1 MAEDKLEFDY
11 IIVGAGSAGCVLAN
25 RLSEDPAAR
34 VLLLE
39 AGGRDSYV
47 WIHMP
52 LAMRPVSRRPQL
64 NWGYDTEPEPNC
76 HGRRIPIPRGRVLGG
91 TSSINAMIYA
101 RGHPQDYDQWRQMG
115 LGGWGYD
122 DLLPLFKRSERSWRG
137 ETEFHGGVGPLRT
150 SPQKVQSPIYDMFAA
165 AGEKL
170 GFPKIDD
177 YNGANSEGIARP
189 DFTIG
194 DGRRASTARSF
205 LRPAMDRANLTIE
218 THAQASRVI
227 IKRGRAIGIEF
238 RQNGQVRT
246 TSASREVILS
256 GGTYNSPH
264 LLMLSGIGPAA
275 ALREHGIQTIV
286 DRPAVGQNLQDHVN
300 TFVTFNCGKPVSFD
314 SEMRFDRMTRAVF
327 RWLTVKTGRAASL
340 PIQCVGFLRTRPE
353 SERPDIE
360 LLVSPVGP
368 DAHLWFPGVRRPL
381 GHRYS
386 SRIAVLH
393 PKSRGR
399 VTLRSAD
406 PADKPLIL
414 WNLFD
419 DPTDLETLREGVKAV
434 RRIIAT
440 EPLASVIADE
450 VRPGPGVDTDAKID
464 EFLRRH
470 CETAHHPAG
479 TCRMGSDDD
488 AVVDAGL
495 RVRGIDGLRVADCS
509 IMPDVVGSN
518 TNAPTIMI
526 AEKASDMIKAS
537 ASGTPMNRDAGGS
550 RTRVNDD
557 ET

>member
-1 MAEDKLEFDY
+1 MEFDY

-25 RLSEDPAAR
+25 RLSEDPATR

-39 AGGRDSYV
+39 AGGHDNYL

-52 LAMRPVSRRPQL
+52 LAMRPVSRRPQI

-76 HGRRIPIPRGRVLGG
+76 YGRRISVPRGRVLGG

-115 LGGWGYD
+115 LDGWGYD
-122 DLLPLFKRSERSWRG
+122 DVLPLFKRSEGSWRG
-137 ETEFHGGVGPLRT
+137 ASEYHGGEGPLRT
-150 SPQKVQSPIYDMFAA
+150 SPQKIQSPIYDLFATA
-165 AGEKL
+165 AENL
-170 GFPKIDD
+170 GIPKIDD
-177 YNGANSEGIARP
+177 YNGAASVGIARP
-189 DFTIG
+189 DFTIAG
-194 DGRRASTARSF
+194 GRRGSTARRF
-205 LRPAMDRANLTIE
+205 LRPAMKRANLTVE
-218 THAQASRVI
+218 TRAQAARVI
-227 IKRGRAIGIEF
+227 TEGGRAVGIDF
-238 RQNGQVRT
+238 RQNGQART
-246 TSASREVILS
+246 ARASREVILS
-256 GGTYNSPH
+256 GGTYNSPQ

-275 ALREHGIQTIV
+275 QLRALGIPVLI

-300 TFVTFNCGKPVSFD
+300 TFVTFNCSQPMSFD
-314 SEMRFDRMTRAVF
+314 SEMRFDRVTRAVL
-327 RWLTVKTGRAASL
+327 RWLAVKSGRAASL
-340 PIQCVGFLRTRPE
+340 PIQCVGFLRTRLE

-368 DAHLWFPGVRRPL
+368 DAHVWFPGIRKPL

-393 PKSRGR
+393 PRSRGH

-406 PADKPLIL
+406 PTDKPRIF

-419 DPTDLETLREGVKAV
+419 DPADLETLREGVKTV
-434 RRIIAT
+434 RRIVAT
-440 EPLASVIADE
+440 EPLASVIAEE
-450 VRPGPGVDTDAKID
+450 VRPGPGIDTDAEIE

-479 TCRMGSDDD
+479 TCRMGTDDD
-488 AVVDAGL
+488 AVVDGEL

-526 AEKASDMIKAS
+526 AEKASELIKAS
-537 ASGTPMNRDAGGS
+537 ARRDDVGNSSDSA
-550 RTRVNDD
+550 
-557 ET
+557 